1 MKMYK
6 AIFFDLDGT
15 LLPMNMEEFT
25 GGYFKFLC
33 KKLAPFN
40 LDNNQL
46 IDVIWKGTG
55 AMVMNDGSSTNQQV
69 FWDYFSKAMDCPVD
83 EIKPCCDQFYSKEFQ
98 QAKCFT
104 GENPLAVE
112 AVRVAREKADIVA
125 LTTNP
130 LFPMDGQITRMGW
143 LGLAPSDFDLI
154 TSYEDSHFCKPNP
167 QYFAEV
173 CQKLGVKPSECLLIG
188 NDEKEDMF
196 CCSQLG
202 IDGYLVTDS
211 LIECKEHPWQG
222 PRGSFAEMID
232 MLKAL

>member
-40 LDNNQL
+40 LDNNLL

-69 FWDYFSKAMDCPVD
+69 FWDYFAKAMDCPVD
-83 EIKPCCDQFYSKEFQ
+83 EIKPCCDQFYSQEFQ

-104 GENPLAVE
+104 GDNPLAVE

-130 LFPMDGQITRMGW
+130 LFPMDGQIQEWAGLVFHLQTLTW
-143 LGLAPSDFDLI
+143 LPPMRIAISASLIPSTSQRCARSLESSLRNVYLSAMMRKRICSAAPS
-154 TSYEDSHFCKPNP
+154 
-167 QYFAEV
+167 
-173 CQKLGVKPSECLLIG
+173 LG
-188 NDEKEDMF
+188 
-196 CCSQLG
+196 
-202 IDGYLVTDS
+202 
-211 LIECKEHPWQG
+211 
-222 PRGSFAEMID
+222 
-232 MLKAL
+232 